1 MITPEQLAASGSE
14 HGHQV
19 AFFQWAATIS
29 AIPHMDMLYAVPNGG
44 ERNLKVAANMK
55 AEGVKSGVPDVVWP
69 VPCGRWAG
77 LYLELKK
84 PTVVNHALGGRSDKQ
99 VKWHKQL
106 ILKRYC
112 VITAYGWQA
121 MAKAV
126 EIYWQQSNGW
136 LTAAWDNRTARGEG
150 DCLFV
155 AEINNSKR
163 GVSPVAT
170 FMEEIGAW

>member
-29 AIPHMDMLYAVPNGG
+29 TIPHMDMLYAVPNGG
-44 ERNLKVAANMK
+44 ERNLKVASNMK

-69 VPCGRWAG
+69 VPRGMFAG

-84 PTVVNHALGGRSDKQ
+84 PTVVGHANGGRSDKQ
-99 VKWHKQL
+99 VEWHKKL
-106 ILKRYC
+106 IAQRYA
-112 VITAYGWQA
+112 VATVYGWQA
-121 MAKAV
+121 MAATV
-126 EIYWQQSNGW
+126 VSYWQSEVDTFW
-136 LTAAWDNRTARGEG
+136 RAWVRRGDDS

-155 AEINNSKR
+155 VERSKKS
-163 GVSPVAT
+163 GVSVLIA
-170 FMEEIGAW
+170 EEFAAW